1 MMIDKGK
8 IKRPAGLFVRRL
20 FFLRNEVRDGKIGLT
35 RVREWRRQIMWIQE
49 AEIRNFKGITD
60 WKLSFKQGFNLIK
73 GENGKGKTSILEALA
88 VGLGG
93 YLLGI
98 DGVNTRHFTKEEIR
112 KSYSRTGE
120 GTYGAEHHLPTQVS
134 LTVDL
139 GDSRG
144 SCTWTRGRSS
154 NGGKFLLLPDRR

>member
-1 MMIDKGK
+1 
-8 IKRPAGLFVRRL
+8 
-20 FFLRNEVRDGKIGLT
+20 
-35 RVREWRRQIMWIQE
+35 MWIQE

-112 KSYSRTGE
+112 RFSHR
-120 GTYGAEHHLPTQVS
+120 
-134 LTVDL
+134 
-139 GDSRG
+139 
-144 SCTWTRGRSS
+144 
-154 NGGKFLLLPDRR
+154 

>member
-1 MMIDKGK
+1 
-8 IKRPAGLFVRRL
+8 
-20 FFLRNEVRDGKIGLT
+20 
-35 RVREWRRQIMWIQE
+35 MWIQE

-120 GTYGAEHHLPTQVS
+120 GTYGAEHHLPTQ
-134 LTVDL
+134 
-139 GDSRG
+139 G
-144 SCTWTRGRSS
+144 
-154 NGGKFLLLPDRR
+154 